1 MLPASNLNDESFPV
15 DPETVRAL
23 CEEAVAEQLSAVGR
37 YIIHRRRI
45 PDYYLRQE
53 LRAEGIDREQA
64 DKMMPTR
71 WITEQGRITLSDQ
84 DLKILALLIFLR
96 IHRRLLHHP
105 IDETYPQARSRL
117 RDKLLELMEQR
128 LTRNVLAEHLEVGSK
143 TINSFLRFNPSR
155 SSPTKHCPW
164 EVLDKIAIID
174 WSTAARA
181 RQQPQ
186 ARATPDSITEGE
198 IQRQARRRHEA
209 EHKGLFRPRTYITPG
224 SACPRCQA
232 GWPTLRLDRDQFDPT
247 ERRFTC
253 RSCGHDCY
261 IKMTNITAGANH
273 NTETAS

>member
-1 MLPASNLNDESFPV
+1 MLPATTLNAESYPI

-23 CEEAVAEQLSAVGR
+23 CEDAVEEQLRAVGR

-53 LRAEGIDREQA
+53 LRAEGVDKELA

-84 DLKILALLIFLR
+84 DLKTLALLIMLR

-105 IDETYPQARSRL
+105 VDETYPQARSRL
-117 RDKLLELMEQR
+117 RDKLLELMDQK

-143 TINSFLRFNPSR
+143 TINSFIRYNPSR

-164 EVLDKIAIID
+164 GVLDKIAIID

-186 ARATPDSITEGE
+186 ARPTPDSITEGE

-209 EHKGLFRPRTYITPG
+209 EQKGLYLPRSYITKG
-224 SACPRCQA
+224 SPCPRCQA
-232 GWPTLRLDRDQFDPT
+232 GWPSLRIDRDQFDPA
-247 ERRFTC
+247 ERRLTC
-253 RSCGHDCY
+253 RMCSQSCY
-261 IKMTNITAGANH
+261 IRLTPAPAGANGK
-273 NTETAS
+273 TETAS